1 MKCLLLFFFLF
12 SVIFFNFFLIFLTR
26 GIWVICIHL
35 HPLTLLGSI
44 NACYLIAIVV
54 LVSEAGVL
62 YVARASELQSIED
75 VVVTG
80 DYQITSDHQLVES
93 IVVSLNDQSINL
105 LISIWLCK
113 NLVVMASD
121 DHGLDVTRHFYPIV
135 VTVHRK
141 VLYMISDPF
150 RTVVLVNW
158 IRVLL
163 RGLCTLSRRIWS
175 RLVTLCIIICLL
187 VSSSV
192 SMSVR
197 RLLLWSWMVRP
208 SWRLGMVMGMMVLV
222 MRGLVMLLLL
232 RTLWHILEGC
242 IGLLLLLLYDGIDV
256 RHNAVEARYIRHSAH
271 KEHVVIVWIHLK
283 RSIAVIWFCVKRSS
297 CQ

>member
-1 MKCLLLFFFLF
+1 M
-12 SVIFFNFFLIFLTR
+12 
-26 GIWVICIHL
+26 

-44 NACYLIAIVV
+44 NACYLIAIIV

-62 YVARASELQSIED
+62 YVARASEFQPIED

-121 DHGLDVTRHFYPIV
+121 YHGLDVTRHFYPIV

-150 RTVVLVNW
+150 RTVVLVN
-158 IRVLL
+158 
-163 RGLCTLSRRIWS
+163 
-175 RLVTLCIIICLL
+175 
-187 VSSSV
+187 
-192 SMSVR
+192 
-197 RLLLWSWMVRP
+197 
-208 SWRLGMVMGMMVLV
+208 
-222 MRGLVMLLLL
+222 
-232 RTLWHILEGC
+232 
-242 IGLLLLLLYDGIDV
+242 
-256 RHNAVEARYIRHSAH
+256 
-271 KEHVVIVWIHLK
+271 
-283 RSIAVIWFCVKRSS
+283 
-297 CQ
+297 